1 MHTFRL
7 PFALTALL
15 LVAAILWNTLRSELS
30 QPSQPVPFVV
40 LKRGHS
46 GSTWLSSMLLRLPGV
61 VYFLD
66 DGLSKSYAV
75 QETVLAS
82 YLVHNLREPGC
93 KLRDWEPNLTEL
105 DACRDWSRQP
115 VATHDCMADARCRL
129 SAIGLSFSP
138 FWEPETPELVAGGLV
153 RRQGLDRVM
162 RLLGVAMPAFR
173 FVVLIRSNVAKLAK
187 TEVVV
192 RRDDAG
198 DGLAEDRE
206 VAARAWRD
214 RLAVSVICLNDVPVG
229 RVGTWRGRELC
240 NRRFVHP
247 LCKT

>member
-1 MHTFRL
+1 MLVQTFRL

-66 DGLSKSYAV
+66 EGVSKSYAV

-93 KLRDWEPNLTEL
+93 KFRDWEPNLTEL

-173 FVVLIRSNVAKLAK
+173 FVVLIRSNVAKLAHAHNGDK
-187 TEVVV
+187 
-192 RRDDAG
+192 DSLGLDLASSPGSSPPSAG
-198 DGLAEDRE
+198 
-206 VAARAWRD
+206 
-214 RLAVSVICLNDVPVG
+214 RLKRWDPSKFI
-229 RVGTWRGRELC
+229 R
-240 NRRFVHP
+240 
-247 LCKT
+247 